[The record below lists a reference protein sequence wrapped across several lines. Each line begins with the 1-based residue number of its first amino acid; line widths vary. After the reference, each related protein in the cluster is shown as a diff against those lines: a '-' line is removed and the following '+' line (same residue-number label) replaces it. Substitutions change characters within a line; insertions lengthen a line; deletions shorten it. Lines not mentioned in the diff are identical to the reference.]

1 MVEKTYSLKE
11 ALKAQ
16 SALRSSAGLEPEQFL
31 VSAFVGMISD
41 EIEILRTQGKSDG
54 QIAELIRQQSEID
67 INASDITA
75 NYASPEQRNHGG
87 K

>member
-1 MVEKTYSLKE
+1 MVEKTCSLKE

-16 SALRSSAGLEPEQFL
+16 SALRSSAGLEPEQFP